1 MVHIIQTQP
10 VLFQCSI
17 YKDYI
22 VAVYYYSLW
31 KTIGG
36 AISRALAIGWI
47 IEKSHPDE
55 FQAIDYAVQ
64 RTALIGIIGARLSS
78 WIIEDKCQFSLKSII
93 RPGFYSQGGLGLV
106 LLTIGIVNFLLPEY
120 KWIIGLNYG
129 YIVLDAFAIT
139 MLNNQFI
146 GCLGCFSYGCCVGI
160 AADNTC
166 LKSLIT
172 VEYQSNYFR
181 CVELDSE
188 NKHKKVVAAQIYQAI
203 CGLLGLIMLFIFFYY
218 NEIYIVGSI
227 FGFSF
232 LWLQICRY
240 ALIERIRAH
249 KHPNVD
255 IANDQNDSETMEIH
269 HTNSSMELSNSS
281 DDQISSSVQIPVQRV
296 TKSHRQMRAAIFIKG
311 GVYIP
316 KGSRCCA
323 HHLFKKSLTF
333 EAYQQ
338 ISGPISDVI
347 TYTSS
352 DVLQLLHDFRRVSAV
367 MQKNAFD
374 FDDPSSL
381 SDTAY
386 YNLTGLKKNRLN
398 PQDIMIVD
406 RGFRDAVKVMENL
419 GFEVMMPEFLNGKK
433 QFTTYQ
439 ANSSR
444 CGTKIR
450 WAVESVNAMIKRW
463 KFLSQTIQNSTTPYL
478 GELVLIVCA
487 LINCYQS
494 RAAKNLADFSNAGE
508 RMLDMLHKENNLEKR
523 IDRMDLRKPSK
534 WRDTD
539 ADKVDFPQLSEDD
552 IRELA
557 LGEFTLPHEV
567 YSL

>member
-249 KHPNVD
+249 KHRNTSHISQLLILVMFLSVTYLF
-255 IANDQNDSETMEIH
+255 ISKSELCIF
-269 HTNSSMELSNSS
+269 S
-281 DDQISSSVQIPVQRV
+281 
-296 TKSHRQMRAAIFIKG
+296 TKSYISWIYNSFTLFYPVSLLYIWFGTRIFH
-311 GVYIP
+311 
-316 KGSRCCA
+316 A
-323 HHLFKKSLTF
+323 
-333 EAYQQ
+333 
-338 ISGPISDVI
+338 
-347 TYTSS
+347 
-352 DVLQLLHDFRRVSAV
+352 
-367 MQKNAFD
+367 
-374 FDDPSSL
+374 
-381 SDTAY
+381 
-386 YNLTGLKKNRLN
+386 
-398 PQDIMIVD
+398 
-406 RGFRDAVKVMENL
+406 
-419 GFEVMMPEFLNGKK
+419 KK
-433 QFTTYQ
+433 Q
-439 ANSSR
+439 
-444 CGTKIR
+444 
-450 WAVESVNAMIKRW
+450 
-463 KFLSQTIQNSTTPYL
+463 
-478 GELVLIVCA
+478 
-487 LINCYQS
+487 
-494 RAAKNLADFSNAGE
+494 
-508 RMLDMLHKENNLEKR
+508 
-523 IDRMDLRKPSK
+523 
-534 WRDTD
+534 
-539 ADKVDFPQLSEDD
+539 
-552 IRELA
+552 
-557 LGEFTLPHEV
+557 
-567 YSL
+567 